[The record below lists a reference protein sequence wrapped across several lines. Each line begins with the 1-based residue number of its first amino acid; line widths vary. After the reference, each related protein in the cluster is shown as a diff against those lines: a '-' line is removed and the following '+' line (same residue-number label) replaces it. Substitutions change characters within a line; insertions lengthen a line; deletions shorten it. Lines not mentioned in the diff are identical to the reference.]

1 LAMAAASAAIEPDA
15 YRDRHGIAV
24 AVVSGSGSGSE
35 SDGAGH
41 PRSGGAPGS
50 AAAAAARRW
59 APVQTFAVA
68 PFHAKLLQE
77 LRHANFGAPTPVQA
91 QCWPIACGGHDV
103 VAIAKTG
110 SGKTLGYLLPVF
122 HRFLAG
128 AAPPAAPGGSPFAV
142 VLAPTRELVL
152 QIHEQ
157 AARFGHTAGVTSTCV
172 YGGAGAPRHSQ
183 LPALLAGPRVV
194 IGTPG
199 RLVDFM
205 TEAASPTQP
214 KPALSVQHT
223 QVLVLDEADRMLG
236 MGFSNDIRAVVRR
249 LPPHRQTLLFSA
261 TWPKSVRELAAQLQ
275 RRPSSADAAEQ
286 QEVLTVQITLG
297 GAEHRLTA
305 NRAVTQHVHKVEAGG
320 EAQLAKLYE
329 VLDALLAA
337 DGSKVICF
345 VNRKST
351 CGDVVQQLQLRNV
364 LWAAEALHGDRTQ
377 AERIATLAHFDSGGC
392 RVLVATDVAARG
404 LDVSGITAV
413 VNFDFPAAGKS
424 DRKKGPETYIHRI
437 GRCGRAGA
445 TGEAHTLFDPARDG
459 RYGRA
464 LCKILKAAEQN
475 RPLWLRRLAKDGAGA
490 QPSGLSK
497 AQREKAKLSRMMASH
512 KSLELGVA
520 SVSDEMLL
528 LEENGGLDD
537 AGDDG
542 QRRADARK
550 RKRKPDGAGGR
561 GGAAAGGRGRG
572 AGSGAV
578 QHNNHARHRTAAP
591 PRVR

>member
-1 LAMAAASAAIEPDA
+1 MAAAAAIGPDA
-15 YRDRHGIAV
+15 YRERHGIAV
-24 AVVSGSGSGSE
+24 AVVRGSGGE
-35 SDGAGH
+35 SDGAGQ
-41 PRSGGAPGS
+41 PRSGGGGGGGAPGS

-59 APVQTFAVA
+59 APVQTFAAA

-236 MGFSNDIRAVVRR
+236 CASPTTSGRWCAGSRPTARR
-249 LPPHRQTLLFSA
+249 CCSPPRGPSPSASSQRSCSAAHR
-261 TWPKSVRELAAQLQ
+261 
-275 RRPSSADAAEQ
+275 RR
-286 QEVLTVQITLG
+286 T
-297 GAEHRLTA
+297 
-305 NRAVTQHVHKVEAGG
+305 
-320 EAQLAKLYE
+320 
-329 VLDALLAA
+329 
-337 DGSKVICF
+337 
-345 VNRKST
+345 
-351 CGDVVQQLQLRNV
+351 
-364 LWAAEALHGDRTQ
+364 
-377 AERIATLAHFDSGGC
+377 
-392 RVLVATDVAARG
+392 
-404 LDVSGITAV
+404 
-413 VNFDFPAAGKS
+413 
-424 DRKKGPETYIHRI
+424 
-437 GRCGRAGA
+437 GRCG
-445 TGEAHTLFDPARDG
+445 HHARWIRSG
-459 RYGRA
+459 
-464 LCKILKAAEQN
+464 
-475 RPLWLRRLAKDGAGA
+475 RRLHAVLGGGWA
-490 QPSGLSK
+490 
-497 AQREKAKLSRMMASH
+497 MASAGTRCDCGR
-512 KSLELGVA
+512 LGPHCWSHAHVPR
-520 SVSDEMLL
+520 DEH
-528 LEENGGLDD
+528 E
-537 AGDDG
+537 
-542 QRRADARK
+542 Q
-550 RKRKPDGAGGR
+550 
-561 GGAAAGGRGRG
+561 
-572 AGSGAV
+572 
-578 QHNNHARHRTAAP
+578 
-591 PRVR
+591 